1 MVEPIKWKLV
11 IVSDGIVNT
20 TQTINIITG
29 NNLNGTSASEV
40 LIGGTGD
47 DTINGGSGHDKI

>member
-1 MVEPIKWKLV
+1 ME
-11 IVSDGIVNT
+11 VSNSITTAGNRTICVDGIVNT

-47 DTINGGSGHDKI
+47 ENGS

>member
-1 MVEPIKWKLV
+1 MLLPPVPP
-11 IVSDGIVNT
+11 
-20 TQTINIITG
+20 INIITG

-47 DTINGGSGHDKI
+47 DTINGGSGHVR